1 MRRLPGSMPLRRR
14 QGSVRK
20 VEMRITLNGKPMEAR
35 EGETILSAARRMG
48 LDIPTLCHMEGLP
61 PTGTCRVCV
70 VEDRKT
76 GRLIPSCSFPVAE
89 GMDIATHS
97 NQAVAARKTI
107 IELLLAS
114 HPDDCLYCPGN
125 GTCEL
130 QKYAR
135 ELGVR
140 QRSYSGARN
149 RVNLDVSSPSIIR
162 DPEKCILC
170 GRCVRVCSEVQGV
183 CAIDFTG
190 RGSSAQVSCAFD
202 EGLNVSSCVNCGQC
216 VMVCPTGAL
225 TERRDVD
232 RVLAALDDPGKTV
245 VVQHAPA
252 VSVTLAEEFG
262 IKPGSDIVDK
272 MNAAFR
278 RMGFDRVFPTSFSAD
293 LTVMEEAHELVE
305 RVRKGGPFPMFTSCS
320 PGWIKYLEEFHP
332 DLLRN
337 ASSCKSPQQMM
348 GAVIKRLWAPAQGL
362 DAGQVFSVSVMPCTA
377 KKFEAARPEMG
388 GEIPD
393 VDAVIT
399 TRELAEMVRM
409 FGIDITSLEGEPA
422 DSPFGDRSSAGKL
435 FGATGGVM
443 EAAARTA
450 YHMLTGKNLPELR
463 IDAVRGMDDVK
474 ETTLNVDGLE
484 LRMAVVSGL
493 GNAGRLLRDIIEGRR
508 NYHFVEV
515 MTCRGG
521 CINGGGQPFLT
532 DPDRVKARMQMLYEI
547 DRNAS
552 LRVAHENPSIISLY
566 GDFLKEPGSHDAHQ
580 LLHTE
585 YSPREVLK

>member
-1 MRRLPGSMPLRRR
+1 M
-14 QGSVRK
+14 K
-20 VEMRITLNGKPMEAR
+20 ITLNGRTMEAR
-35 EGETILSAARRMG
+35 EGETILSAARRLG

-76 GRLIPSCSFPVAE
+76 GKLIPSCSFPVSD

-125 GTCEL
+125 GTCVL
-130 QKYAR
+130 QRYAQ

-149 RVNLDVSSPSIIR
+149 RINLDVSSPSIIR

-183 CAIDFTG
+183 SAIDFTG
-190 RGSSAQVSCAFD
+190 RGSSAQIGCAFN

-232 RVLAALDDPGKTV
+232 RVLKALDDPSMTV

-262 IKPGSDIVDK
+262 IKPGSEIVDR

-293 LTVMEEAHELVE
+293 LTVMEEAHELVQ
-305 RVRKGGPFPMFTSCS
+305 RVRSGGPFPMFTSCS
-320 PGWIKYLEEFHP
+320 PGWIKYLEEFFP
-332 DLLRN
+332 QMLGN
-337 ASSCKSPQQMM
+337 ASTCKSPQQMM
-348 GAVIKRLWAPAQGL
+348 GAVIKRLWAPASGL
-362 DAGQVFSVSVMPCTA
+362 DPRKVFSVSVMPCTA

-388 GEIPD
+388 DGAPD

-409 FGIDITSLEGEPA
+409 FGIDISSLEGEEA
-422 DSPFGDRSSAGKL
+422 DSPFGERSSAGKL
-435 FGATGGVM
+435 FGASGGVM

-450 YHMLTGKNLPELR
+450 YHMLTGENLKELR
-463 IDAVRGMDDVK
+463 IEAVRGLDDVK
-474 ETTLNVDGLE
+474 ETRLTIAGIE
-484 LRMAVVSGL
+484 LKLAVVSGL
-493 GNAGRLLRDIIEGRR
+493 GNAGRLLRDIIDGKRE
-508 NYHFVEV
+508 YHFVEV
-515 MTCRGG
+515 MTCPGG

-532 DPDRVKARMQMLYEI
+532 DPERVRARMQSLYEI
-547 DRNAS
+547 DRNAT
-552 LRVAHENPSIISLY
+552 LRVAHENRSIAALY
-566 GDFLKEPGSHDAHQ
+566 RDHLDEPGSGKAHHI
-580 LLHTE
+580 LHTT
-585 YSPREVLK
+585 YSPREVLR

>member
-1 MRRLPGSMPLRRR
+1 M
-14 QGSVRK
+14 K
-20 VEMRITLNGKPMEAR
+20 ITLNGKQMEAR

-48 LDIPTLCHMEGLP
+48 LDIPTLCHMEGLT

-70 VEDRKT
+70 VEDRIT
-76 GRLIPSCSFPVAE
+76 GRLIPSCSFPVSE

-125 GTCEL
+125 GTCVL
-130 QKYAR
+130 QRYAQ

-149 RVNLDVSSPSIIR
+149 RINLDVSSPSIIR

-170 GRCVRVCSEVQGV
+170 GRCVRVCTEVQGV
-183 CAIDFTG
+183 SAIDFTG
-190 RGSSAQVSCAFD
+190 RGSTAQIGCAFN
-202 EGLNVSSCVNCGQC
+202 EGLHVSSCVNCGQC

-232 RVLAALDDPGKTV
+232 RVLKALDDPAMTV

-262 IKPGSDIVDK
+262 IKPGIDIVDR

-278 RMGFDRVFPTSFSAD
+278 RMGFDKVFPTSFSAD
-293 LTVMEEAHELVE
+293 LTVMEEAHELVQ
-305 RVRKGGPFPMFTSCS
+305 RVQNGGPFPMFTSCS

-332 DLLRN
+332 QMLGN
-337 ASSCKSPQQMM
+337 ASTCKSPQQMM
-348 GAVIKRLWAPAQGL
+348 GAVIKRLWAPAASL
-362 DAGQVFSVSVMPCTA
+362 DPKNVFSVSVMPCTA

-388 GEIPD
+388 DGFPD
-393 VDAVIT
+393 VDAVLT

-409 FGIDITSLEGEPA
+409 FGIDISSLDGEEA
-422 DSPFGDRSSAGKL
+422 DSPFGERSSAGKL
-435 FGATGGVM
+435 FGASGGVM

-450 YHMLTGKNLPELR
+450 YHMLTGENLKEMR
-463 IDAVRGMDDVK
+463 IDAVRGLDDVK
-474 ETTLNVDGLE
+474 ETTMNIAGIE
-484 LRMAVVSGL
+484 LKLAVVSGL
-493 GNAGRLLRDIIEGRR
+493 GNAGRLLRDIVEGRR
-508 NYHFVEV
+508 QYHFVEV
-515 MTCRGG
+515 MTCSGG

-532 DPDRVKARMQMLYEI
+532 DPERVKARMQSLYEI

-552 LRVAHENPSIISLY
+552 LRVAHENKSIAALY
-566 GDFLKEPGSHDAHQ
+566 RDHLDEPGSRKAHHI
-580 LLHTE
+580 LHTT

>member
-1 MRRLPGSMPLRRR
+1 MM
-14 QGSVRK
+14 K
-20 VEMRITLNGKPMEAR
+20 ITLNGKQIEAR

-61 PTGTCRVCV
+61 ATGTCRVCV
-70 VEDRKT
+70 VEDRKS
-76 GRLIPSCSFPVAE
+76 GKLVPSCSFPVSE

-125 GTCEL
+125 GTCVL
-130 QKYAR
+130 QRYAQ

-140 QRSYSGARN
+140 QRSFSGARN
-149 RVNLDVSSPSIIR
+149 RMNLDVSSPSIIR

-190 RGSSAQVSCAFD
+190 RGSTAQVGCAFD

-232 RVLAALDDPGKTV
+232 RVLKALDDPGMTV

-262 IKPGSDIVDK
+262 IKPGSDIVDR

-293 LTVMEEAHELVE
+293 LTVMEEAHELVT
-305 RVRKGGPFPMFTSCS
+305 RIRNGGPFPMFTSCS

-332 DLLRN
+332 ALLGN

-348 GAVIKRLWAPAQGL
+348 GAVIKRLWAPASGL
-362 DAGQVFSVSVMPCTA
+362 DPQKVFSVSVMPCTA
-377 KKFEAARPEMG
+377 KKFEASRPEMG
-388 GEIPD
+388 DGSPD

-409 FGIDITSLEGEPA
+409 FGIDITSLEGESA

-435 FGATGGVM
+435 FGASGGVM

-450 YHMLTGKNLPELR
+450 YHMITGENPSELR
-463 IDAVRGMDDVK
+463 IDAVRGMEEVK
-474 ETTLNVDGLE
+474 EAVLNIAGKEIRL
-484 LRMAVVSGL
+484 AVVSGL
-493 GNAGRLLRDIIEGRR
+493 GNAGMLLRDILSGKRH
-508 NYHFVEV
+508 YHFVEV
-515 MTCRGG
+515 MTCPGG

-532 DPDRVKARMQMLYEI
+532 DPERVRARMQTLYEI
-547 DRNAS
+547 DRKAT
-552 LRVAHENPSIISLY
+552 LRVAHENPSIKALY
-566 GDFLKEPGSHDAHQ
+566 RDHLDEPGSEKAHH
-580 LLHTE
+580 LLHTR
-585 YSPREVLK
+585 YAPREVLK

>member
-1 MRRLPGSMPLRRR
+1 MM
-14 QGSVRK
+14 K
-20 VEMRITLNGKPMEAR
+20 ITLNGKQIEAR

-61 PTGTCRVCV
+61 ATGTCRVCV
-70 VEDRKT
+70 VEDRKS
-76 GRLIPSCSFPVAE
+76 GKLVPSCSFPVSE

-125 GTCEL
+125 GTCVL
-130 QKYAR
+130 QRYAQ

-140 QRSYSGARN
+140 QRSFSGARN
-149 RVNLDVSSPSIIR
+149 RMNLDVSSPSIIR

-190 RGSSAQVSCAFD
+190 RGSTAQVGCAFD

-232 RVLAALDDPGKTV
+232 RVLKALDDPGMTV

-262 IKPGSDIVDK
+262 IKPGSDIVDR

-293 LTVMEEAHELVE
+293 LTVMEEAHELVT
-305 RVRKGGPFPMFTSCS
+305 RIRNGGPFPMFTSCS

-332 DLLRN
+332 ALLGN

-348 GAVIKRLWAPAQGL
+348 GAVIKRLWAPASGL
-362 DAGQVFSVSVMPCTA
+362 DPQKVFSVSVMPCTA
-377 KKFEAARPEMG
+377 KKFEASRPEMG
-388 GEIPD
+388 DGAPD

-409 FGIDITSLEGEPA
+409 FGIDITSLEGESA

-435 FGATGGVM
+435 FGASGGVM

-450 YHMLTGKNLPELR
+450 YHMITGENPSELR
-463 IDAVRGMDDVK
+463 IDAVRGMEEVK
-474 ETTLNVDGLE
+474 EAVLNIAGKEIRL
-484 LRMAVVSGL
+484 AVVSGL
-493 GNAGRLLRDIIEGRR
+493 GNAGMLLRDILSGKRH
-508 NYHFVEV
+508 YHFVEV
-515 MTCRGG
+515 MTCPGG

-532 DPDRVKARMQMLYEI
+532 DPERVRTRMQTLYEI
-547 DRNAS
+547 DRKAT
-552 LRVAHENPSIISLY
+552 LRVAHENPSIKALY
-566 GDFLKEPGSHDAHQ
+566 RDHLDEPGSEKAHH
-580 LLHTE
+580 LLHTR
-585 YSPREVLK
+585 YAPREVLK

>member
-1 MRRLPGSMPLRRR
+1 M
-14 QGSVRK
+14 K
-20 VEMRITLNGKPMEAR
+20 ITLNGKPMEAR
-35 EGETILSAARRMG
+35 EGETVLSAARRMG

-76 GRLIPSCSFPVAE
+76 GRLIPSCSFPVSE

-97 NQAVAARKTI
+97 NQAVAARKTL

-125 GTCEL
+125 GTCVL
-130 QKYAR
+130 QRYAQ

-149 RVNLDVSSPSIIR
+149 RINLDVSSPSIIR

-183 CAIDFTG
+183 SAIDFTG
-190 RGSSAQVSCAFD
+190 RGSTAQIGCAFN

-225 TERRDVD
+225 TERRDID
-232 RVLAALDDPGKTV
+232 RVLKALDDPALTV

-262 IKPGSDIVDK
+262 IKPGSDIVDR

-293 LTVMEEAHELVE
+293 LTVMEEAHELVQ
-305 RVRKGGPFPMFTSCS
+305 RVRNGGPFPMFTSCS
-320 PGWIKYLEEFHP
+320 PGWIKYLEEFFP
-332 DLLRN
+332 QMLGN
-337 ASSCKSPQQMM
+337 ASTCKSPQQMM
-348 GAVIKRLWAPAQGL
+348 GAVIKRLWAPAAGL
-362 DAGQVFSVSVMPCTA
+362 DPKTVFSVSVMPCTA

-388 GEIPD
+388 DGAPD

-399 TRELAEMVRM
+399 TRELAEMIRM
-409 FGIDITSLEGEPA
+409 FGIDISSLDGEEA
-422 DSPFGDRSSAGKL
+422 DSPFGERSSAGKL
-435 FGATGGVM
+435 FGASGGVM

-450 YHMLTGKNLPELR
+450 YHMLTGENLLEMR
-463 IDAVRGMDDVK
+463 IEAVRGLDDVK
-474 ETTLNVDGLE
+474 ETTMTIAGIE
-484 LRMAVVSGL
+484 LKLAVVSGL

-508 NYHFVEV
+508 EYHFVEV
-515 MTCRGG
+515 MTCPGG

-532 DPDRVKARMQMLYEI
+532 DPERVKARMQTLYEI

-552 LRVAHENPSIISLY
+552 LRVAHENKSIEALY
-566 GDFLKEPGSHDAHQ
+566 RDHLDEPGSSRAHHI
-580 LLHTE
+580 LHTT

>member
-1 MRRLPGSMPLRRR
+1 M
-14 QGSVRK
+14 K
-20 VEMRITLNGKPMEAR
+20 ITLNGKTIEAR

-48 LDIPTLCHMEGLP
+48 LDIPTLCHMEGLA

-76 GRLIPSCSFPVAE
+76 GRLIPSCSFPVSE

-125 GTCEL
+125 GTCVL
-130 QKYAR
+130 QRYAQ

-149 RVNLDVSSPSIIR
+149 RINLDVSSPSIIR

-183 CAIDFTG
+183 SAIDFTG
-190 RGSSAQVSCAFD
+190 RGSSAQIGCAFN

-232 RVLAALDDPGKTV
+232 RVLRALDDPAMTV

-262 IKPGSDIVDK
+262 IRPGSDIVDR

-305 RVRKGGPFPMFTSCS
+305 RMKKGGPFPMFTSCS
-320 PGWIKYLEEFHP
+320 PGWIKFLEEFYP
-332 DLLRN
+332 QLLGN
-337 ASSCKSPQQMM
+337 ASTCKSPQQMM
-348 GAVIKRLWAPAQGL
+348 GAVIKRLWAPASGL
-362 DAGQVFSVSVMPCTA
+362 DPKSVFSVSVMPCTA

-388 GEIPD
+388 DGTPD

-399 TRELAEMVRM
+399 TRELAEMIRM
-409 FGIDITSLEGEPA
+409 FGIDISSLEGEEP
-422 DSPFGDRSSAGKL
+422 DSPFGERSSAGKL
-435 FGATGGVM
+435 FGASGGVM

-450 YHMLTGKNLPELR
+450 YHMLTGENLKDMR
-463 IDAVRGMDDVK
+463 IDEVRGLEGVK
-474 ETTLNVDGLE
+474 ETTLTIAGIE
-484 LRMAVVSGL
+484 LKLAVVSGL
-493 GNAGRLLRDIIEGRR
+493 GNAGRLLRDIVEGRR
-508 NYHFVEV
+508 EYHFVEV
-515 MTCRGG
+515 MTCPGG

-532 DPDRVKARMQMLYEI
+532 DPERVRARMQCLYDI
-547 DRNAS
+547 DRNAT
-552 LRVAHENPSIISLY
+552 LRVAHENQSIAALY
-566 GDFLKEPGSHDAHQ
+566 RDHLGEPGSSRAHHI
-580 LLHTE
+580 LHTT

>member
-1 MRRLPGSMPLRRR
+1 M
-14 QGSVRK
+14 K
-20 VEMRITLNGKPMEAR
+20 ITLNGKTIEAR

-70 VEDRKT
+70 VEDKKT
-76 GRLIPSCSFPVAE
+76 GRLIPSCSFPVSD

-125 GTCEL
+125 GTCVL
-130 QKYAR
+130 QRYAQ

-149 RVNLDVSSPSIIR
+149 RINLDVSSPSIIR

-183 CAIDFTG
+183 SAIDFTG
-190 RGSSAQVSCAFD
+190 RGSTAQIGCAFN

-232 RVLAALDDPGKTV
+232 RVLKALDDPAMTV

-262 IKPGSDIVDK
+262 IKPGSDIVDR

-278 RMGFDRVFPTSFSAD
+278 RMGFDKVFPTSFSAD
-293 LTVMEEAHELVE
+293 LTVMEEAHELVL

-320 PGWIKYLEEFHP
+320 PGWIKYLEEFYP
-332 DLLRN
+332 QMLGN
-337 ASSCKSPQQMM
+337 ASTCKSPQQMM
-348 GAVIKRLWAPAQGL
+348 GAVIKRLWAPASGL
-362 DAGQVFSVSVMPCTA
+362 DPKTVYSVSVMPCTA
-377 KKFEAARPEMG
+377 KKFEASRPEMG
-388 GEIPD
+388 DGAPD

-399 TRELAEMVRM
+399 TRELAEMIRM
-409 FGIDITSLEGEPA
+409 FGIDISSLEGEAA
-422 DSPFGDRSSAGKL
+422 DSPFGERSSAGKL
-435 FGATGGVM
+435 FGASGGVM

-450 YHMLTGKNLPELR
+450 YRMLTGENLKDMR
-463 IDAVRGMDDVK
+463 IEAVRGLEDVK
-474 ETTLNVDGLE
+474 ETTLTIAGTE
-484 LRMAVVSGL
+484 LKLAVVSGL

-508 NYHFVEV
+508 TYHFVEV
-515 MTCRGG
+515 MTCPGG

-532 DPDRVKARMQMLYEI
+532 DPERVRARMLSLYEI

-552 LRVAHENPSIISLY
+552 LRVAHENSSIAALY
-566 GDFLKEPGSHDAHQ
+566 RDHLGEPGSKKAHHI
-580 LLHTE
+580 LHTT

>member
-1 MRRLPGSMPLRRR
+1 M
-14 QGSVRK
+14 K
-20 VEMRITLNGKPMEAR
+20 ITLNGRTMEAR
-35 EGETILSAARRMG
+35 EGETILSAARRLG

-76 GRLIPSCSFPVAE
+76 GKLIPSCSFPVSD

-125 GTCEL
+125 GTCVL
-130 QKYAR
+130 QRYAQ

-149 RVNLDVSSPSIIR
+149 RIDLDVSSPSIIR

-183 CAIDFTG
+183 SAIDFTG
-190 RGSSAQVSCAFD
+190 RGSSAQIGCAFN

-232 RVLAALDDPGKTV
+232 RVLKALDDPSMTV

-262 IKPGSDIVDK
+262 IKPGSDIVDR

-293 LTVMEEAHELVE
+293 LTVMEEAHELVQ
-305 RVRKGGPFPMFTSCS
+305 RVRSGGPFPMFTSCS
-320 PGWIKYLEEFHP
+320 PGWIKYLEEFFP
-332 DLLRN
+332 QMLGN
-337 ASSCKSPQQMM
+337 ATTCKSPQQMM
-348 GAVIKRLWAPAQGL
+348 GAVIKRLWAPASGL
-362 DAGQVFSVSVMPCTA
+362 DPRTVFSVSVMPCTA

-388 GEIPD
+388 DGAPD

-409 FGIDITSLEGEPA
+409 FGIDISSLEGEEA
-422 DSPFGDRSSAGKL
+422 DSPFGERSSAGKL
-435 FGATGGVM
+435 FGASGGVM

-450 YHMLTGKNLPELR
+450 YHMLTGENLKELR
-463 IDAVRGMDDVK
+463 IEAVRGLDDVK
-474 ETTLNVDGLE
+474 ETRLTIAGIE
-484 LRMAVVSGL
+484 LKLAVVSGL
-493 GNAGRLLRDIIEGRR
+493 GNAGRLLRDIIDGKRE
-508 NYHFVEV
+508 YHFVEV
-515 MTCRGG
+515 MTCPGG

-532 DPDRVKARMQMLYEI
+532 DPERVRARMQSLYEI
-547 DRNAS
+547 DRNAT
-552 LRVAHENPSIISLY
+552 LRVAHENRSIAALY
-566 GDFLKEPGSHDAHQ
+566 RDHLDEPGSGKAHHI
-580 LLHTE
+580 LHTT

>member
-1 MRRLPGSMPLRRR
+1 
-14 QGSVRK
+14 
-20 VEMRITLNGKPMEAR
+20 
-35 EGETILSAARRMG
+35 
-48 LDIPTLCHMEGLP
+48 
-61 PTGTCRVCV
+61 
-70 VEDRKT
+70 
-76 GRLIPSCSFPVAE
+76 
-89 GMDIATHS
+89 
-97 NQAVAARKTI
+97 
-107 IELLLAS
+107 
-114 HPDDCLYCPGN
+114 
-125 GTCEL
+125 
-130 QKYAR
+130 
-135 ELGVR
+135 
-140 QRSYSGARN
+140 
-149 RVNLDVSSPSIIR
+149 
-162 DPEKCILC
+162 
-170 GRCVRVCSEVQGV
+170 
-183 CAIDFTG
+183 
-190 RGSSAQVSCAFD
+190 
-202 EGLNVSSCVNCGQC
+202 
-216 VMVCPTGAL
+216 
-225 TERRDVD
+225 
-232 RVLAALDDPGKTV
+232 
-245 VVQHAPA
+245 
-252 VSVTLAEEFG
+252 
-262 IKPGSDIVDK
+262 
-272 MNAAFR
+272 
-278 RMGFDRVFPTSFSAD
+278 
-293 LTVMEEAHELVE
+293 
-305 RVRKGGPFPMFTSCS
+305 MFTSCS

-566 GDFLKEPGSHDAHQ
+566 RDFLKEPGSHDAHQ

>member
-1 MRRLPGSMPLRRR
+1 M
-14 QGSVRK
+14 K
-20 VEMRITLNGKPMEAR
+20 ITLNGKQMEAR

-48 LDIPTLCHMEGLP
+48 LDIPTLCHMEGLT

-70 VEDRKT
+70 VEDRIT
-76 GRLIPSCSFPVAE
+76 GRLIPSCSFPVSE

-125 GTCEL
+125 GTCVL
-130 QKYAR
+130 QRYAQ

-149 RVNLDVSSPSIIR
+149 RINLDVSSPSIIR

-170 GRCVRVCSEVQGV
+170 GRCVRVCTEVQGV
-183 CAIDFTG
+183 SAIDFTG
-190 RGSSAQVSCAFD
+190 RGSTAQIGCAFN

-232 RVLAALDDPGKTV
+232 RVLKALDDPAMTV

-262 IKPGSDIVDK
+262 IKPGIDIVDR

-278 RMGFDRVFPTSFSAD
+278 RMGFDKVFPTSFSAD
-293 LTVMEEAHELVE
+293 LTVMEEAHELVQ
-305 RVRKGGPFPMFTSCS
+305 RVQNGGPFPMFTSCS

-332 DLLRN
+332 QMLGN
-337 ASSCKSPQQMM
+337 ASTCKSPQQMM
-348 GAVIKRLWAPAQGL
+348 GAVIKRLWAPAASL
-362 DAGQVFSVSVMPCTA
+362 DPKNVFSVSVMPCTA

-388 GEIPD
+388 DGFPD
-393 VDAVIT
+393 VDAVLT

-409 FGIDITSLEGEPA
+409 FGIDISSLDGEEA
-422 DSPFGDRSSAGKL
+422 DSPFGERSSAGKL
-435 FGATGGVM
+435 FGASGGVM

-450 YHMLTGKNLPELR
+450 YHMLTGENLKEMR
-463 IDAVRGMDDVK
+463 IDAVRGLDDVK
-474 ETTLNVDGLE
+474 ETTMNIAGIE
-484 LRMAVVSGL
+484 LKLAVVSGL
-493 GNAGRLLRDIIEGRR
+493 GNAGRLLRDIVEGRR
-508 NYHFVEV
+508 QYHFVEV
-515 MTCRGG
+515 MTCSGG

-532 DPDRVKARMQMLYEI
+532 DPERVKARMQSLYEI

-552 LRVAHENPSIISLY
+552 LRVAHENKSIAALY
-566 GDFLKEPGSHDAHQ
+566 RDHLDEPGSRKAHHI
-580 LLHTE
+580 LHTT

>member
-1 MRRLPGSMPLRRR
+1 M
-14 QGSVRK
+14 K
-20 VEMRITLNGKPMEAR
+20 ITLNGKTMEAR

-76 GRLIPSCSFPVAE
+76 GRLIPSCSFPVSD

-125 GTCEL
+125 GTCVL
-130 QKYAR
+130 QRYAQ

-149 RVNLDVSSPSIIR
+149 RINLDVSSPSIIR

-183 CAIDFTG
+183 SAIDFTG
-190 RGSSAQVSCAFD
+190 RGSTAQIGCAFN

-232 RVLAALDDPGKTV
+232 RVLRALDDPAMTV

-262 IKPGSDIVDK
+262 IKPGSDIVDR

-293 LTVMEEAHELVE
+293 LTVMEEAHELVQ
-305 RVRKGGPFPMFTSCS
+305 RVRSGGPFPMFTSCS
-320 PGWIKYLEEFHP
+320 PGWIKYLEEFFP
-332 DLLRN
+332 QMLGN
-337 ASSCKSPQQMM
+337 ASTCKSPQQMM
-348 GAVIKRLWAPAQGL
+348 GAVIKRLWAPAAGL
-362 DAGQVFSVSVMPCTA
+362 DPKTVYSVSVMPCTA
-377 KKFEAARPEMG
+377 KKFEASRPEMG
-388 GEIPD
+388 DGAPD

-409 FGIDITSLEGEPA
+409 FGIDISSLEGEEA
-422 DSPFGDRSSAGKL
+422 DSPFGERSSAGKL
-435 FGATGGVM
+435 FGASGGVM

-450 YHMLTGKNLPELR
+450 YHMLTGENLKELK
-463 IDAVRGMDDVK
+463 IDAVRGLDDVK
-474 ETTLNVDGLE
+474 ETSMTIAGIE
-484 LRMAVVSGL
+484 LKLAVVSGL

-508 NYHFVEV
+508 SYHFVEV
-515 MTCRGG
+515 MTCPGG

-532 DPDRVKARMQMLYEI
+532 DPERVRERMQSLYEI

-552 LRVAHENPSIISLY
+552 LRVAHENQSIAALY
-566 GDFLKEPGSHDAHQ
+566 RDHLGKPGSREAHH
-580 LLHTE
+580 LLHTT

>member
-1 MRRLPGSMPLRRR
+1 
-14 QGSVRK
+14 
-20 VEMRITLNGKPMEAR
+20 MEAR

-48 LDIPTLCHMEGLP
+48 LDIPTLCHMEGLH

-76 GRLIPSCSFPVAE
+76 GKLIPSCSFPVSD

-125 GTCEL
+125 GTCVL
-130 QKYAR
+130 QRYAQ

-149 RVNLDVSSPSIIR
+149 RIDLDVSSPSIIR

-183 CAIDFTG
+183 SAIDFTG
-190 RGSSAQVSCAFD
+190 RGSTAQIGCAFN

-232 RVLAALDDPGKTV
+232 RVLRALDDPAMTV

-278 RMGFDRVFPTSFSAD
+278 RMGFDKVFPTSFSAD
-293 LTVMEEAHELVE
+293 LTVMEEAHELVQ

-320 PGWIKYLEEFHP
+320 PGWIKYLEEFFP
-332 DLLRN
+332 EMLAN
-337 ASSCKSPQQMM
+337 ASTCKSPQQMM
-348 GAVIKRLWAPAQGL
+348 GAVIKRLWAPAVGI
-362 DAGQVFSVSVMPCTA
+362 DPKTVYSVSVMPCTA

-388 GEIPD
+388 DGAPD

-399 TRELAEMVRM
+399 TRELAELIRM
-409 FGIDITSLEGEPA
+409 FGIDISSLEGEAA
-422 DSPFGDRSSAGKL
+422 DSPFGERSSAGKL
-435 FGATGGVM
+435 FGASGGVM

-450 YHMLTGKNLPELR
+450 YHMLTGENLKEMK
-463 IDAVRGMDDVK
+463 IEAVRGLEDVK
-474 ETTLNVDGLE
+474 ETTLTVAGIE
-484 LRMAVVSGL
+484 LKLAVVSGL
-493 GNAGRLLRDIIEGRR
+493 GSAGRLLRDIIEGRR
-508 NYHFVEV
+508 SYHFVEV
-515 MTCRGG
+515 MTCPGG

-532 DPDRVKARMQMLYEI
+532 DPERVRARMQSLYEI

-552 LRVAHENPSIISLY
+552 LRVAHDNPSILALY
-566 GDFLKEPGSHDAHQ
+566 REHLGETGSKKAHH
-580 LLHTE
+580 LLHTT

>member
-1 MRRLPGSMPLRRR
+1 
-14 QGSVRK
+14 
-20 VEMRITLNGKPMEAR
+20 MEAR

-48 LDIPTLCHMEGLP
+48 LNIPTLCHMEGLP
-61 PTGTCRVCV
+61 PTGACRVCL
-70 VEDRKT
+70 VEDVKT
-76 GRLIPSCSFPVAE
+76 GRLIPSCSFPVSE

-97 NQAVAARKTI
+97 SQVVAARKTI

-114 HPDDCLYCPGN
+114 HPDDCLYCASN

-130 QKYAR
+130 QKYAQ

-140 QRSYSGARN
+140 QRSYSGDRN
-149 RVNLDVSSPSIIR
+149 RIDLDMSSPSIIR

-183 CAIDFTG
+183 SAIDFAG
-190 RGSSAQVSCAFD
+190 RGSNAQVSCAFD

-232 RVLAALDDPGKTV
+232 RVLAALDDPKKTV

-252 VSVTLAEEFG
+252 VSVSLAEEFG
-262 IKPGSDIVDK
+262 IKPGSDVVDK

-278 RMGFDRVFPTSFSAD
+278 RMGFDKIFPTSFSAD

-305 RVRKGGPFPMFTSCS
+305 RVKKGGPFPMFTSCS

-332 DLLRN
+332 DLLGN
-337 ASSCKSPQQMM
+337 VSTCKSPQQMM
-348 GAVIKRLWAPAQGL
+348 GAVVKRLWAPAQGL
-362 DAGQVFSVSVMPCTA
+362 ESGQVFNVSVMPCTA

-388 GEIPD
+388 GEVPD

-399 TRELAEMVRM
+399 TRELAEMIRM
-409 FGIDITSLEGEPA
+409 FGIDITSLEGEQA

-450 YHMLTGKNLPELR
+450 YHMITGKELSELK
-463 IDAVRGMDDVK
+463 IDAVRGLQDVK
-474 ETTLNVDGLE
+474 EAVVNIDGLE
-484 LRMAVVSGL
+484 LKLAVVSGL
-493 GNAGRLLRDIIEGRR
+493 GNAGRLLKDIIDGKRT
-508 NYHFVEV
+508 YHFVEV

-521 CINGGGQPFLT
+521 CISGGGQPLVT
-532 DPDRVKARMQMLYEI
+532 NPERVKARMQVLYEI
-547 DRNAS
+547 DRDAS
-552 LRVAHENPSIISLY
+552 LRVSHENPSIKALY
-566 GDFLKEPGSHDAHQ
+566 RDFLKEPGSHKSHE

>member
-1 MRRLPGSMPLRRR
+1 M
-14 QGSVRK
+14 K
-20 VEMRITLNGKPMEAR
+20 ITLNGKTIEAR

-48 LDIPTLCHMEGLP
+48 LDIPTLCHMEGLA

-76 GRLIPSCSFPVAE
+76 GRLIPSCSFPVSE

-125 GTCEL
+125 GTCVL
-130 QKYAR
+130 QRYAQ

-149 RVNLDVSSPSIIR
+149 RINLDVSSPSIIR

-183 CAIDFTG
+183 SAIDFTG
-190 RGSSAQVSCAFD
+190 RGSSAQIGCAFN

-232 RVLAALDDPGKTV
+232 RVLRALDDPAMTV

-262 IKPGSDIVDK
+262 IRPGSDIVDR

-305 RVRKGGPFPMFTSCS
+305 RVKKGGPFPMFTSCS
-320 PGWIKYLEEFHP
+320 PGWIKFLEEFYPH
-332 DLLRN
+332 LLGN
-337 ASSCKSPQQMM
+337 ASTCKSPQQMM
-348 GAVIKRLWAPAQGL
+348 GAVIKRLWAPASGL
-362 DAGQVFSVSVMPCTA
+362 DPKSVFSVSVMPCTA

-388 GEIPD
+388 DGTPD

-399 TRELAEMVRM
+399 TRELAEMIRM
-409 FGIDITSLEGEPA
+409 FGIDISSLEGEEP
-422 DSPFGDRSSAGKL
+422 DSPFGERSSAGKL

-450 YHMLTGKNLPELR
+450 YHMLTGENLKDMR
-463 IDAVRGMDDVK
+463 IDEVRGLEGVK
-474 ETTLNVDGLE
+474 ETSLTIAGIE
-484 LRMAVVSGL
+484 LKLAVVSGL
-493 GNAGRLLRDIIEGRR
+493 GNAGRLLRDIVEGRR
-508 NYHFVEV
+508 EYHFVEV
-515 MTCRGG
+515 MTCPGG

-532 DPDRVKARMQMLYEI
+532 DPERVRARMQCLYEI
-547 DRNAS
+547 DRNAT
-552 LRVAHENPSIISLY
+552 LRVAHENQSIAALY
-566 GDFLKEPGSHDAHQ
+566 RDHLGEPGSSRAHHI
-580 LLHTE
+580 LHTT

>member
-1 MRRLPGSMPLRRR
+1 M
-14 QGSVRK
+14 K
-20 VEMRITLNGKPMEAR
+20 ITLNGKTIEAR

-48 LDIPTLCHMEGLP
+48 LDIPTLCHMEGLA

-76 GRLIPSCSFPVAE
+76 GRLIPSCSFPVSE

-125 GTCEL
+125 GTCVL
-130 QKYAR
+130 QRYAQ

-149 RVNLDVSSPSIIR
+149 RINLDVSSPSIIR

-183 CAIDFTG
+183 SAIDFTG
-190 RGSSAQVSCAFD
+190 RGSSAQIGCAFN

-232 RVLAALDDPGKTV
+232 RVLRALDDPAMTV

-262 IKPGSDIVDK
+262 IRPGSDIVDR

-305 RVRKGGPFPMFTSCS
+305 RVKKGGPFPMFTSCS
-320 PGWIKYLEEFHP
+320 PGWIKFLEEFYP
-332 DLLRN
+332 QLLGN
-337 ASSCKSPQQMM
+337 ASTCKSPQQMM
-348 GAVIKRLWAPAQGL
+348 GAVIKRLWAPASGL
-362 DAGQVFSVSVMPCTA
+362 DPKSVFSVSVMPCTA

-388 GEIPD
+388 DGTPD

-399 TRELAEMVRM
+399 TRELAEMIRM
-409 FGIDITSLEGEPA
+409 FGIDISSLEGEEP
-422 DSPFGDRSSAGKL
+422 DSPFGERSSAGKL
-435 FGATGGVM
+435 FGASGGVM

-450 YHMLTGKNLPELR
+450 YHMLTGENLKDMR
-463 IDAVRGMDDVK
+463 IDEVRGLEGVK
-474 ETTLNVDGLE
+474 ETTLTIAGIE
-484 LRMAVVSGL
+484 LKLAVVSGL
-493 GNAGRLLRDIIEGRR
+493 GNAGRLLRDIVEGRR
-508 NYHFVEV
+508 EYHFVEV
-515 MTCRGG
+515 MTCPGG

-532 DPDRVKARMQMLYEI
+532 DPERVRARMQCLYDI
-547 DRNAS
+547 DRNAT
-552 LRVAHENPSIISLY
+552 LRVAHENQSIAALY
-566 GDFLKEPGSHDAHQ
+566 RDHLGEPGSSRAHHI
-580 LLHTE
+580 LHTT

>member
-1 MRRLPGSMPLRRR
+1 M
-14 QGSVRK
+14 K
-20 VEMRITLNGKPMEAR
+20 ITLNGRTMEAR
-35 EGETILSAARRMG
+35 EGETILSAARRLG

-76 GRLIPSCSFPVAE
+76 GKLIPSCSFPVSD

-125 GTCEL
+125 GTCVL
-130 QKYAR
+130 QRYAQ

-149 RVNLDVSSPSIIR
+149 RIDLDVSSPSIIR

-183 CAIDFTG
+183 SAIDFTG
-190 RGSSAQVSCAFD
+190 RGSSAQIGCAFN

-232 RVLAALDDPGKTV
+232 RVLKALDDPSMTV

-262 IKPGSDIVDK
+262 IKPGSDIVDR

-293 LTVMEEAHELVE
+293 LTVMEEAHELVQ
-305 RVRKGGPFPMFTSCS
+305 RVRSGGPFPMFTSCS
-320 PGWIKYLEEFHP
+320 PGWIKYLEEFFP
-332 DLLRN
+332 QMLGN
-337 ASSCKSPQQMM
+337 ASTCKSPQQMM
-348 GAVIKRLWAPAQGL
+348 GAVIKRLWAPASGL
-362 DAGQVFSVSVMPCTA
+362 DPRKVFSVSVMPCTA

-388 GEIPD
+388 DGAPD

-409 FGIDITSLEGEPA
+409 FGLDISSLEGEEA
-422 DSPFGDRSSAGKL
+422 DSPFGERSSAGKL
-435 FGATGGVM
+435 FGASGGVM

-450 YHMLTGKNLPELR
+450 YHMLTGENLKELR
-463 IDAVRGMDDVK
+463 IEAVRGLDDVK
-474 ETTLNVDGLE
+474 ETRLTIAGIE
-484 LRMAVVSGL
+484 LKLAVVSGL
-493 GNAGRLLRDIIEGRR
+493 GNAGRLLRDIIDGKRE
-508 NYHFVEV
+508 YHFVEV
-515 MTCRGG
+515 MTCPGG

-532 DPDRVKARMQMLYEI
+532 DPERVRARMQSLYEI
-547 DRNAS
+547 DRNAT
-552 LRVAHENPSIISLY
+552 LRVAHENRSIAALY
-566 GDFLKEPGSHDAHQ
+566 RDHLDEPGSGKAHHI
-580 LLHTE
+580 LHTT

>member
-1 MRRLPGSMPLRRR
+1 M
-14 QGSVRK
+14 K
-20 VEMRITLNGKPMEAR
+20 ITLNGKSMEAR

-76 GRLIPSCSFPVAE
+76 GRLIPSCSFPVSD
-89 GMDIATHS
+89 GMDISTHS

-125 GTCEL
+125 GTCVL
-130 QKYAR
+130 QRYAQ

-149 RVNLDVSSPSIIR
+149 RIDLDVSSPSIIR

-183 CAIDFTG
+183 SAIDFTG
-190 RGSSAQVSCAFD
+190 RGSAARISCAFN

-232 RVLAALDDPGKTV
+232 RVLRALDDPEMTV

-262 IKPGSDIVDK
+262 IKPGSDIVDR

-278 RMGFDRVFPTSFSAD
+278 RMGFDKVFPTSFSAD
-293 LTVMEEAHELVE
+293 LTVMEEAHELVQ
-305 RVRKGGPFPMFTSCS
+305 RVRSGGPFPMFTSCS
-320 PGWIKYLEEFHP
+320 PGWIKYLEEFYP
-332 DLLRN
+332 QLLGN

-348 GAVIKRLWAPAQGL
+348 GAVIKRLWAPAEGL
-362 DAGQVFSVSVMPCTA
+362 DPKNVFSVSVMPCTA
-377 KKFEAARPEMG
+377 KKFEASRPEMG
-388 GEIPD
+388 DGAPD

-409 FGIDITSLEGEPA
+409 FGIDISSLDGEEA
-422 DSPFGDRSSAGKL
+422 DSPFGERSSAGKL
-435 FGATGGVM
+435 FGASGGVM

-450 YHMLTGKNLPELR
+450 YHMLTGENLKELK
-463 IDAVRGMDDVK
+463 IEAVRGLEDVK
-474 ETTLNVDGLE
+474 ETSMTIAGIE
-484 LRMAVVSGL
+484 LRLAVVSGL

-508 NYHFVEV
+508 SYHFVEV
-515 MTCRGG
+515 MTCPGG

-532 DPDRVKARMQMLYEI
+532 DPERVKARMQSLYEI

-552 LRVAHENPSIISLY
+552 LRVAHENKSITALY
-566 GDFLKEPGSHDAHQ
+566 RDHLGEPGSREAHH
-580 LLHTE
+580 LLHTT

>member
-1 MRRLPGSMPLRRR
+1 M
-14 QGSVRK
+14 K
-20 VEMRITLNGKPMEAR
+20 ITLNGKQMEAR

-76 GRLIPSCSFPVAE
+76 GRLIPSCSFPVSE

-125 GTCEL
+125 GTCVL
-130 QKYAR
+130 QRYAQ

-149 RVNLDVSSPSIIR
+149 RTNLDVSSPSIIR

-170 GRCVRVCSEVQGV
+170 GRCVRVCTEVQGV
-183 CAIDFTG
+183 SAIDFTG
-190 RGSSAQVSCAFD
+190 RGSSAQIGCAFN

-232 RVLAALDDPGKTV
+232 RVLKALDDPTMTV

-262 IKPGSDIVDK
+262 IKPGSDIVDR

-278 RMGFDRVFPTSFSAD
+278 RMGFDKVFPTSFSAD
-293 LTVMEEAHELVE
+293 LTVMEEAHELVQ
-305 RVRKGGPFPMFTSCS
+305 RVQNGGPFPMFTSCS

-332 DLLRN
+332 QMLGN
-337 ASSCKSPQQMM
+337 ASTCKSPQQMM
-348 GAVIKRLWAPAQGL
+348 GAVIKRLWAPAAGL
-362 DAGQVFSVSVMPCTA
+362 DPKTVFSVSVMPCTA

-388 GEIPD
+388 DGAPD
-393 VDAVIT
+393 VDAVLT

-409 FGIDITSLEGEPA
+409 FGIDISSLEGEEA
-422 DSPFGDRSSAGKL
+422 DSPFGERSSAGKL
-435 FGATGGVM
+435 FGASGGVM

-450 YHMLTGKNLPELR
+450 YHMLTGENLKEMR
-463 IDAVRGMDDVK
+463 IDAVRGLDDVK
-474 ETTLNVDGLE
+474 ETTMNIAGIE
-484 LRMAVVSGL
+484 LKLAVVSGL
-493 GNAGRLLRDIIEGRR
+493 GNAGRLLRDIVEGRR
-508 NYHFVEV
+508 QYHFVEV
-515 MTCRGG
+515 MSCSGG

-532 DPDRVKARMQMLYEI
+532 DPERVKARMQSLYEI

-552 LRVAHENPSIISLY
+552 LRVAHENKSIAALY
-566 GDFLKEPGSHDAHQ
+566 RDHLDEPGSRKAHHI
-580 LLHTE
+580 LHTT

>member
-1 MRRLPGSMPLRRR
+1 M
-14 QGSVRK
+14 K
-20 VEMRITLNGKPMEAR
+20 ITLNGKTIEAR

-48 LDIPTLCHMEGLP
+48 LDIPTLCHLEGLP

-76 GRLIPSCSFPVAE
+76 GKLVPSCSFPVAD

-97 NQAVAARKTI
+97 SQAVAARKTI

-125 GTCEL
+125 GTCVL
-130 QKYAR
+130 QRYAQ

-183 CAIDFTG
+183 SAIDFTG
-190 RGSSAQVSCAFD
+190 RGSTAQVECAFN

-232 RVLAALDDPGKTV
+232 RVLRALDNPGMTV

-262 IKPGSDIVDK
+262 LKPGSDIVDK
-272 MNAAFR
+272 MNTAFR
-278 RMGFDRVFPTSFSAD
+278 RMGFNKVFPTSFSAD

-305 RVRKGGPFPMFTSCS
+305 RVQNGGPFPMFTSCS
-320 PGWIKYLEEFHP
+320 PGWIKYLEEFFP
-332 DLLRN
+332 EMLGN
-337 ASSCKSPQQMM
+337 ASTCKSPQQMM
-348 GAVIKRLWAPAQGL
+348 GAVVKRVWAPAMGL
-362 DAGQVFSVSVMPCTA
+362 DPAKVFSVSVMPCTA

-388 GEIPD
+388 EDVPD

-409 FGIDITSLEGEPA
+409 FGIDIATLEGEPA
-422 DSPFGDRSSAGKL
+422 DNPFGERSSAGKL
-435 FGATGGVM
+435 FGASGGVM

-450 YHMLTGKNLPELR
+450 YHMITGENLKELK
-463 IDAVRGMDDVK
+463 IEAVRGLDDVK
-474 ETTLNVDGLE
+474 EASMTIGGVE
-484 LRMAVVSGL
+484 LKLAVVSGL
-493 GNAGRLLRDIIEGRR
+493 GNAGRLLRDIIEGKRT
-508 NYHFVEV
+508 YHFVEV
-515 MTCRGG
+515 MTCPGG

-532 DPDRVKARMQMLYEI
+532 DPERVKARMQALYEI

-552 LRVAHENPSIISLY
+552 LRVAHENASIIALY
-566 GDFLKEPGSHDAHQ
+566 RDHLGTPGSETAHHM
-580 LLHTE
+580 LHTV
-585 YSPREVLK
+585 YTPREVLK